1 MKSFDAAITDVP
13 LAIANL
19 FANSFANAHDSPV
32 TSRVMKTRT
41 AETPANVGVTDK
53 KTRTPASSEQAKVDD
68 LLIRRFCEGDLR
80 AFEIL
85 VVKYQRRIAAAIN
98 AMVRNDG
105 VAEELTQ
112 ETFLRAYRGLPNFR
126 FESAFSTW
134 LYAIARNT
142 ATSYHRDGHGRAD
155 NAVSLDA
162 LTEEFGSDEAI
173 INARGGERT
182 ASSPEE
188 EVATQQL
195 LARIQVAVSDLPV
208 QMREALLLREMEGL
222 SYVEIAEKLS
232 VPLNTVR
239 SLIFRARESVATD
252 INSMLDSAIRG
263 RLE

>member
-1 MKSFDAAITDVP
+1 LKSLDTVIADAP

-19 FANSFANAHDSPV
+19 FAHSSRSPV

-41 AETPANVGVTDK
+41 ADTSASDGVVDK
-53 KTRTPASSEQAKVDD
+53 KARTVASSEQAKVDD
-68 LLIRRFCEGDLR
+68 LLIRRFVDGDLR

-85 VVKYQRRIAAAIN
+85 VVKYQRRIAASIN
-98 AMVRNDG
+98 SMVRNDS

-112 ETFLRAYRGLPNFR
+112 ETFLRAYRGLANFR

-162 LTEEFGSDEAI
+162 LTEEFGSDDALI
-173 INARGGERT
+173 GARAGERT
-182 ASSPEE
+182 ASSPED

-195 LARIQVAVSDLPV
+195 LARIQIAVNDLPA
-208 QMREALLLREMEGL
+208 QMRDALLLREMEGL
-222 SYVEIAEKLS
+222 SYVEIAEKLG

-239 SLIFRARESVATD
+239 SLIFRARESVAND
-252 INSMLDSAIRG
+252 INSMLDSTIRA
-263 RLE
+263 RLD

>member
-1 MKSFDAAITDVP
+1 
-13 LAIANL
+13 
-19 FANSFANAHDSPV
+19 
-32 TSRVMKTRT
+32 MKTRT
-41 AETPANVGVTDK
+41 AETPPSAGVDEK
-53 KTRTPASSEQAKVDD
+53 KTRVPASSEQAKVDD
-68 LLIRRFCEGDLR
+68 LLIRRFCDGDLR

-162 LTEEFGSDEAI
+162 LTEEFGSGEASLI
-173 INARGGERT
+173 GGAGHERT

-195 LARIQVAVSDLPV
+195 LARIQLAVSDLPP
-208 QMREALLLREMEGL
+208 QMREALVLREMEGL
-222 SYVEIAEKLS
+222 SYVEIADKLG

-239 SLIFRARESVATD
+239 SLIFRARESVAND

>member
-1 MKSFDAAITDVP
+1 
-13 LAIANL
+13 
-19 FANSFANAHDSPV
+19 
-32 TSRVMKTRT
+32 MKTRT
-41 AETPANVGVTDK
+41 AETPPSAGVDEK

-68 LLIRRFCEGDLR
+68 LLIRRFCDGDLK

-162 LTEEFGSDEAI
+162 LTEEFGSGEASLI
-173 INARGGERT
+173 GGAAHERT

-195 LARIQVAVSDLPV
+195 LARIQLAVSDLPP
-208 QMREALLLREMEGL
+208 QMRDALVLREMEGL
-222 SYVEIAEKLS
+222 SYVEIAEKLG

-239 SLIFRARESVATD
+239 SLIFRARESVAND
-252 INSMLDSAIRG
+252 INSMLDSTIRG

>member
-1 MKSFDAAITDVP
+1 MKSLDTVISDLPAAIV
-13 LAIANL
+13 NM
-19 FANSFANAHDSPV
+19 FAHSSRSPV
-32 TSRVMKTRT
+32 KSRVMKTRI
-41 AETPANVGVTDK
+41 AETPPSVGADER

-68 LLIRRFCEGDLR
+68 LLIRRFCTGDLK

-98 AMVRNDG
+98 AMVRNEG

-162 LTEEFGSDEAI
+162 LTEEFGSGEASLI
-173 INARGGERT
+173 GGGAHERT

-195 LARIQVAVSDLPV
+195 LARIQLAVSDLPP
-208 QMREALLLREMEGL
+208 QMREALVLREMEGL
-222 SYVEIAEKLS
+222 SYVEIAAKLS

-239 SLIFRARESVATD
+239 SLIFRARESVAND
-252 INSMLDSAIRG
+252 INFMLDSTIRG

>member
-1 MKSFDAAITDVP
+1 MKSFDAAISDVP
-13 LAIANL
+13 SAIANL
-19 FANSFANAHDSPV
+19 FAQPSRSPV

-41 AETPANVGVTDK
+41 AETPPSAGVDEK
-53 KTRTPASSEQAKVDD
+53 KTRVPASSEQAKVDD
-68 LLIRRFCEGDLR
+68 LLIRRFCDGDLK

-162 LTEEFGSDEAI
+162 LTEEFGSGEASLI
-173 INARGGERT
+173 GGAAHERT

-195 LARIQVAVSDLPV
+195 LARIQLAVSDLPP
-208 QMREALLLREMEGL
+208 QMREALVLREMEGL
-222 SYVEIAEKLS
+222 SYVEIADKLG

-239 SLIFRARESVATD
+239 SLIFRARESVAND